1 MAKSEWYTLF
11 AVVFLVFAILILA
24 ITIPNHQREL
34 RMLKEATPAN
44 AQDTLDAPKW
54 VGAPATLLYTASGS
68 LILLSSIFIVISIKS
83 RDR

>member
-1 MAKSEWYTLF
+1 MTKSEYFTLF

-24 ITIPNHQREL
+24 VTIPNHTQEI
-34 RMLKEATPAN
+34 RMLE
-44 AQDTLDAPKW
+44 DAALNGERTAYTPKW
-54 VGAPATLLYTASGS
+54 VGGTATLLYGASGS